1 MRATALNNF
10 VREMIGDDQARVA
23 ESSALYADRIGK
35 LIRSDYRTVIRR
47 LLKPAEV
54 RKLIVAGRRIAW
66 PLLNRRRL
74 DEGSIRTWTRRA
86 SSRGITLVL
95 SEQEAASTLLGFY
108 LPKTAEFGR
117 PLIWID
123 ATVKRRAILAA
134 TFVHETGHHIAGEFL
149 RNGNS
154 RRRGCADDDKRLDS
168 RDEIAADLFVSIA
181 LVPQRSAVAMFR
193 GPDAGLTRLRKA
205 YRKMCK
211 RFEIPSDPR
220 DRDDEDLTCLIGSL
234 HYLKLRE
241 ALFSEFRV

>member
-1 MRATALNNF
+1 MRAAALNNF
-10 VREMIGDDQARVA
+10 VRAMIGNDHDRVA

-35 LIRSDYRTVIRR
+35 LIRSDYRTVLRN

-54 RKLIVAGRRIAW
+54 RELIAAGRRIAW
-66 PLLNRRRL
+66 PLLNRRSL

-86 SSRGITLVL
+86 SNRGITLVL
-95 SEQEAASTLLGFY
+95 GQQEASNTLFGFY
-108 LPKTAEFGR
+108 LPKTPEFGR

-134 TFVHETGHHIAGEFL
+134 TFIHETGHHIAGEVL
-149 RNGNS
+149 RDGNS
-154 RRRGCADDDKRLDS
+154 KRRGCADDSLRLDS

-181 LVPQRSAVAMFR
+181 MIPQRSALAIFR
-193 GPDAGLTRLRKA
+193 GTDRSLAPLHRA

-211 RFEIPSDPR
+211 RYEIPPDPH

-234 HYLKLRE
+234 HYVKLRE
-241 ALFSEFRV
+241 ALLSEFGL